1 MHYDAEIIL
10 TKQTLNEIRRF
21 LNEEGWK
28 SAALDDAL
36 SDILINFKHHDYEA
50 WKWKFEDAF
59 GVDPY
64 NIFMVRRFFCNSNTM
79 FNSRTVISD

>member
-10 TKQTLNEIRRF
+10 TKQTYNEISRF

-28 SAALDDAL
+28 SAALDDSL
-36 SDILINFKHHDYEA
+36 SDILINFRHHDYEA
-50 WKWKFEDAF
+50 WKWKFEDTF

-64 NIFMVRRFFCNSNTM
+64 NVFMVRQMSCSKAIPFCIA
-79 FNSRTVISD
+79 V